1 MDDIFLQWHNLK
13 SEIDRSNKKVFFNER
28 EIWWCTLGQ
37 NIGHEQNGKSEYFT
51 RPVLIVKKFNS
62 GKCWVLPLGT
72 TLREGIYYK
81 KTVVNGIDASILLD
95 QLRTISSKRLTRK
108 FYKLEKSNYYE
119 VVLEL
124 VFFLLPKISE
134 NLKDLL
140 RSEVGLS
147 NFRQVVPFND
157 TAILGCQVAR
167 VDPLYF
173 ICSECQLQK
182 SLPPCYNRKIMKS
195 SEIRRRFLA
204 FFEKSPRNHAVIA
217 SAPLVP
223 ENDPSVLFNTAGMQ
237 PLVPYLLGEKH
248 PLGTRLVNFQKC
260 VRTVDIEDI
269 GDNTHATFFEMMGNW
284 SLGDYFKQEAIE
296 WSYELLT
303 NKEEGFGL
311 DPQRLYVTC
320 FEGDENAGRDEDS
333 AKIWKDIFEKNNVK
347 GERIYF
353 LGADANWWPAVKK
366 GHDTWSGPT
375 GPCTEMFYDVTGK
388 LNEGLSKE
396 GFLAADSKQHVVEI
410 WNDVFMEFK
419 KDNGKIIETLE
430 SKNVD
435 TGSGFERV
443 AMVLQNM
450 DNIYDTDIFVPI
462 LKKIDENKSENKDEK
477 GDGLASLKASRI
489 IADHIR
495 TAVML
500 ISDGV
505 LPANTDQGYVLRRL
519 IRRAVRF
526 ADVLNLKPKALF
538 QIADTVC
545 DIYSDIYENVGKL
558 RETIKITID
567 KEEQKFRN
575 TLNRGMK
582 ELNSIIQKNKA
593 GGKNELSAEDSFLL
607 YESYGFP
614 IELTKEIAEE
624 ENMVIDTSGFDA
636 ALKKHQELSRANS
649 GEKFKGGLG
658 DTSDMSLRYHTATHL
673 LHQAL
678 RDVLGDGVSQK
689 GSNITPERLRF
700 DFAHGEKMTDDQK
713 KQVEDIVN
721 EKILADLPVKVESL
735 SKEEAEKTGALHFF
749 GDKYGDMVTV
759 YYIGDSIAD
768 AYSKE
773 YCGGPHVTRTGEL
786 NPNKSERPF
795 KIQKEEAVA
804 QGVRRIKATLS

>member
-1 MDDIFLQWHNLK
+1 MDDIFLHWHNLK
-13 SEIDRSNKKVFFNER
+13 SNINKSDKKVFFNER
-28 EIWWCTLGQ
+28 EIWGCHLGQ
-37 NIGHEQNGKSEYFT
+37 NIGHEQNGKNEYFT
-51 RPVLIVKKFNS
+51 RPVLIVKKFNN
-62 GKCWVLPLGT
+62 GKCWILPLSSKV
-72 TLREGIYYK
+72 REGAYYK
-81 KTVVNGIDASILLD
+81 NAIVNSKQNSILLD
-95 QLRTISSKRLTRK
+95 QLKTISSKRLTRR
-108 FYKLEKSNYYE
+108 FYKLEESNFYE
-119 VVLEL
+119 TILAL
-124 VFFLLPKISE
+124 AFLLLPSLSQ

-140 RSEVGLS
+140 SYEVGLS
-147 NFRQVVPFND
+147 RQVVPFSD
-157 TAILGCQVAR
+157 TAILGCQTAR
-167 VDPLYF
+167 VDKLYPYEE
-173 ICSECQLQK
+173 SCQLQK
-182 SLPPCYNRKIMKS
+182 SLPTCYNRKIMKS
-195 SEIRRRFLA
+195 SEIRSRFLK
-204 FFEKSPRNHAVIA
+204 FFEKPPRNHAVIG

-248 PLGTRLVNFQKC
+248 PLGTRLVNIQKC
-260 VRTVDIEDI
+260 VRTVDIEEI
-269 GDNTHATFFEMMGNW
+269 GDKTHNTFFEMMGNW
-284 SLGDYFKQEAIE
+284 SLGDYFKREAIE

-311 DPQRLYVTC
+311 DPKQLYVTC
-320 FEGDENAGRDEDS
+320 FEGDENAPKDEES
-333 AKIWKDIFEKNNVK
+333 AGIWREIFEKNNIE
-347 GERIYF
+347 GNRIFF
-353 LGADANWWPAVKK
+353 LPAEKNWWSAGDNGPCGAD
-366 GHDTWSGPT
+366 
-375 GPCTEMFYDVTGK
+375 TEMFYDVLGTHGGR
-388 LNEGLSKE
+388 GLTHE
-396 GFLAADSKQHVVEI
+396 EFLAADDRQEVVEI
-410 WNDVFMEFK
+410 WNDVFMEYEK
-419 KDNGKIIETLE
+419 KDGKIIGKLA

-435 TGSGFERV
+435 TGSGLERV
-443 AMVLQNM
+443 TMVLQGK
-450 DNIYDTDIFVPI
+450 DNIFDTDLFSDIRN
-462 LKKIDENKSENKDEK
+462 KINELMDEGADSLDEK
-477 GDGLASLKASRI
+477 VKLRASRI
-489 IADHIR
+489 VADHIR

-505 LPANTDQGYVLRRL
+505 LPANSDQGYVLRRI

-538 QIADTVC
+538 QLADIVC
-545 DIYSDIYENVGKL
+545 NKFEDTYENVGKL

-582 ELNSIIQKNKA
+582 ELNSIIQKNKTEQ
-593 GGKNELSAEDSFLL
+593 KNELSAQDSFLL

-614 IELTKEIAEE
+614 IELTKEIALE
-624 ENMVIDTSGFDA
+624 ENMTIDSDGFA
-636 ALKKHQELSRANS
+636 EALKKHQELSRANS
-649 GEKFKGGLG
+649 GERFKGGLG

-678 RDVLGDGVSQK
+678 RDVLGTSVSQK

-700 DFAHGEKMTDDQK
+700 DFAHTEKLTNDQK

-735 SKEEAEKTGALHFF
+735 SKDEAEKTGALHFF

-759 YYIGDSIAD
+759 YYIGDTIAD

-795 KIQKEEAVA
+795 TIQKEEAVA